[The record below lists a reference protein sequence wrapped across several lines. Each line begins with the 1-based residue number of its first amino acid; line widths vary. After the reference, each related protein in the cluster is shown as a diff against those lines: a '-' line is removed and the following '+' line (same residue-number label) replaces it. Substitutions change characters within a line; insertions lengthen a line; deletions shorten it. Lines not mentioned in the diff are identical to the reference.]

1 MITDAGVVLIDAGGS
16 WKGAQE
22 IDAAIDTFTDK
33 PVRIV
38 INTGGQ
44 DHRWLGNGYWKTQ
57 GARLVAS
64 QSAVTDQKERASM
77 QLSVLTNLLGEAL
90 RGTEPVYADETFVNE
105 TEISFGG
112 VVFQL
117 EHPGQAHTPGDSF
130 VFLPAAGVLFSGDII
145 YTERMLAVIPQSNTK
160 SWIAAL
166 DAIDTHNP
174 EHVVPGHGAPTTL
187 DRAWKDT
194 YGYLVNLREKIG
206 THIEAG
212 GDMIDSVHVDQS
224 AFAYLEQ
231 FEALAGRNAQQVFSE
246 MEWE

>member
-1 MITDAGVVLIDAGGS
+1 
-16 WKGAQE
+16 
-22 IDAAIDTFTDK
+22 
-33 PVRIV
+33 
-38 INTGGQ
+38 
-44 DHRWLGNGYWKTQ
+44 
-57 GARLVAS
+57 
-64 QSAVTDQKERASM
+64 M
-77 QLSVLTNLLGEAL
+77 QLSMLSNLLGEAL
-90 RGTEPVYADETFVNE
+90 DGTEPVYADETFENE
-105 TEISFGG
+105 MEISFGG

-130 VFLPAAGVLFSGDII
+130 VFLPEAGVLFSGDII
-145 YTERMLAVIPQSNTK
+145 YTERMLAVIPQSNTR
-160 SWIAAL
+160 SWLAALEAIAA
-166 DAIDTHNP
+166 HNP

-194 YGYLVNLREKIG
+194 YDYLVHLREKIG
-206 THIEAG
+206 AHIEAG